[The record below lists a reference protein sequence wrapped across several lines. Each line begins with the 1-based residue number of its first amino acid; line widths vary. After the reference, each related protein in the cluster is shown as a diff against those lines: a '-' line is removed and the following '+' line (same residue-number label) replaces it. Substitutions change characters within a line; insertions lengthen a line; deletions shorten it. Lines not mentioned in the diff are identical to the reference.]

1 MTHITCRLTAMN
13 RDQLQN
19 PVVSNG
25 VWASFTF
32 FYVSIH
38 CGCVTVCAASV
49 RREDEERNGDADQL
63 AAESSE
69 IKNKVTRLYTNV
81 SVGTVQ
87 A

>member
-1 MTHITCRLTAMN
+1 M
-13 RDQLQN
+13 
-19 PVVSNG
+19 
-25 VWASFTF
+25 
-32 FYVSIH
+32 
-38 CGCVTVCAASV
+38 TVCAASV

>member
-1 MTHITCRLTAMN
+1 M
-13 RDQLQN
+13 
-19 PVVSNG
+19 
-25 VWASFTF
+25 
-32 FYVSIH
+32 
-38 CGCVTVCAASV
+38 TVCAASV
-49 RREDEERNGDADQL
+49 RREDEERNVDADQL